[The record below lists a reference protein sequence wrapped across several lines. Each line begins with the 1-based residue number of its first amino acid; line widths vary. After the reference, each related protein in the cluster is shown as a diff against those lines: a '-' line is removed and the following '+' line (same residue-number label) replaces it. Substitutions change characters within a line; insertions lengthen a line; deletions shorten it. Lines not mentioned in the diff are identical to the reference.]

1 MLGRNMKPSK
11 NLIFV
16 ALETNTMS
24 IVPRLTLSSVLC
36 LEQLVTSVGFRKYYC
51 QASVILDMSAADVSV
66 TQPHF
71 TVLTSSHICS
81 SFVWMTMTMPTMRMV
96 ITMKMM
102 IMMMITVTMT
112 IVSDTHAVCLQPPR
126 EKLGQSRAAIQESDK
141 YKRYC
146 AGYHS

>member
-1 MLGRNMKPSK
+1 
-11 NLIFV
+11 
-16 ALETNTMS
+16 
-24 IVPRLTLSSVLC
+24 
-36 LEQLVTSVGFRKYYC
+36 
-51 QASVILDMSAADVSV
+51 MSAADVSV

-102 IMMMITVTMT
+102 MMITVTMT
-112 IVSDTHAVCLQPPR
+112 IVSDTRAVCLQPPR